1 MNNIA
6 ILMASVIC
14 FGLGFSLGH
23 YRTES
28 EYQEILLQQANEYKK
43 NVEEAKKLEQHWKN
57 QAVVLENEYQEKI
70 TSIQHSNAELV
81 DRLRKQLDDYSNR
94 MSENSDSSSKSDAD
108 NGKARVSKEVNRLI
122 EFSERCSK
130 RADELIL
137 QVNALQDWIKRYN

>member
-1 MNNIA
+1 
-6 ILMASVIC
+6 MASVVC

-57 QAVVLENEYQEKI
+57 QAVVLA
-70 TSIQHSNAELV
+70 SIQHSNAELV

-94 MSENSDSSSKSDAD
+94 MSKNPDSTSQSDAKD
-108 NGKARVSKEVNRLI
+108 RNSRISKEVNQLI
-122 EFSERCSK
+122 KFSERCSK
-130 RADELIL
+130 RADELII